1 VVAEE
6 SEDEDD
12 KDAMDEDEDAK
23 DQPGGPNKEQYHI
36 DQIIEERSKKLELE
50 DKLKKMAKENAK
62 LQKESIELERKK
74 TRIDEE
80 QNKVEDEIKVFQQD
94 KMRRLNKTEQS
105 FVLRLSQI
113 QNLER
118 DARSTRQQ
126 HYEDLRAERKMRIEK
141 IREMEEKNNQ
151 GVSKEMEGEEHQ
163 EMSELNKYGEY
174 IGYMLPSD
182 LKRSLL
188 FTEDDIKDL
197 LKVITQHAHKSQEEI
212 NFQKSKNMDKAKKMK
227 QIAEKEKEVKRK
239 QQVLDD
245 ELQLKFGS
253 VIKLDDEIPWTANT
267 ENIKKKESEFSK
279 VETRLNRKIHTAEVE
294 LEAKKRE
301 LNDQVKRNTELLKH
315 IKAMGEKSTEL
326 QKKLKNANEQI
337 FKMDNAEQRNKLIE
351 EKNELEEK
359 LSIQNYKIETI
370 RKEIEL
376 FKKKGGHI
384 YTAITANRRGP
395 GGAT

>member
-1 VVAEE
+1 
-6 SEDEDD
+6 
-12 KDAMDEDEDAK
+12 MDEDEDAK

-36 DQIIEERSKKLELE
+36 DQIIEERAKKLELE
-50 DKLKKMAKENAK
+50 DKLKRMAKENAK
-62 LQKESIELERKK
+62 LQKESLELERKK
-74 TRIDEE
+74 NRIDEE
-80 QNKVEDEIKVFQQD
+80 QRKVEEEIKVFQQE
-94 KMRRLNKTEQS
+94 KMRRLNKAEQS
-105 FVLRLSQI
+105 FVLRLSQL

-118 DARSTRQQ
+118 DARADRQQ
-126 HYEDLRAERKMRIEK
+126 HYEELKAERRMRIEK
-141 IREMEEKNNQ
+141 RREMEEKDNQ
-151 GVSKEMEGEEHQ
+151 GSSKEADAEEHQ
-163 EMSELNKYGEY
+163 EMSEANKYDDH
-174 IGYMLPSD
+174 IGYILPAT
-182 LKRSLL
+182 LKDSLL

-197 LKVITQHAHKSQEEI
+197 LKVITQHALKSKEEI
-212 NFQKSKNMDKAKKMK
+212 NFQRSKNMDKAKKMK
-227 QIAEKEKEVKRK
+227 QIGEKEKEVRRK
-239 QQVLDD
+239 QQILDD

-267 ENIKKKESEFSK
+267 ENIKKKEGEFSK
-279 VETRLNRKIHTAEVE
+279 VETRLNAKIHSSEVQ

-351 EKNELEEK
+351 EKNELKEK

-384 YTAITANRRGP
+384 YTAVTANRRAP
-395 GGAT
+395 GGTN